1 MHSFE
6 AEGVAEVEFEADVRG
21 GLRRFFYAWSGD
33 ASAEAWPSDKRAG
46 DPVLLRVPDPDPL
59 PAWLTDADIDYYV
72 SEFEQSGFRG
82 PLNRYRNNDRDFAF
96 LRGFEGRRIKQPAL
110 YIGGERDRVLQMFG
124 DRLPLM
130 RGALPDLRGLHL
142 PKARVLS
149 CAAVLRMISSDNAG
163 SSTARA
169 APIAPIIALHID
181 IAVLRSMALSASLP
195 AARRRSMSSTKVSF
209 NPSVNKVRVC
219 GPLRAISPTSAPTR
233 HPCPG
238 ASRWGTLR

>member
-1 MHSFE
+1 MPGPRPSFIPTGCGPSLACRCPTTGAPQQSLREIVEAVYTSQDRFSHLHSFE

-33 ASAEAWPSDKRAG
+33 ASAEAWPADKRAG
-46 DPVLLRVPDPDPL
+46 DPVLLRVPNPDLL

-96 LRGFEGRRIKQPAL
+96 LRGFEGRRIEQPAL

-142 PKARVLS
+142 LPGCGHWTQQERPQ
-149 CAAVLRMISSDNAG
+149 AVNDHLL
-163 SSTARA
+163 TW
-169 APIAPIIALHID
+169 LHG
-181 IAVLRSMALSASLP
+181 L
-195 AARRRSMSSTKVSF
+195 
-209 NPSVNKVRVC
+209 
-219 GPLRAISPTSAPTR
+219 
-233 HPCPG
+233 
-238 ASRWGTLR
+238 